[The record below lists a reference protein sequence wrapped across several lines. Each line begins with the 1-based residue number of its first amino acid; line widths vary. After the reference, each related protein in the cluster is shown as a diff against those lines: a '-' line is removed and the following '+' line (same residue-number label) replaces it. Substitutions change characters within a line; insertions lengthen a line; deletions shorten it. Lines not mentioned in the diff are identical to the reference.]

1 MEKSLGLECDVF
13 NLGTGDGITV
23 LEAIQAFEKVTG
35 LKLNYN
41 IGPRRPGDVMAI
53 YANRDKAEQELGWTP
68 KFNLEDIMKT
78 AWQWEQKLKSDEQ
91 FYAGRNIQLN

>member
-1 MEKSLGLECDVF
+1 
-13 NLGTGDGITV
+13 
-23 LEAIQAFEKVTG
+23 
-35 LKLNYN
+35 
-41 IGPRRPGDVMAI
+41 MAI